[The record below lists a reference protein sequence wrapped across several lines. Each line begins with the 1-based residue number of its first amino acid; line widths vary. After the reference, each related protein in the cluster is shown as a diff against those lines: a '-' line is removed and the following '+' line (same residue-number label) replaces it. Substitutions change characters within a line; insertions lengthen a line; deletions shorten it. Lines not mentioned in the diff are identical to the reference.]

1 MRFVTD
7 KRGPAGAAS
16 ALAGCTL
23 LVPSV
28 SAGNVGQLAADLAV
42 VGLGLVRLGWLEDPH
57 HCVLPVAG
65 ADAYHRGDGRGAT
78 LHAGIEVYGPSSTA
92 SGGAVCV
99 VQVRAP
105 VVPGMRGTFSAGLAT
120 WATSVSPARVVVL
133 AGATPD
139 GPKAVAEV
147 ELRAPPTSGVS
158 ASLGFGGLVALLSP
172 GAAKD
177 FTNLADGSSF
187 ATLDGPSD
195 ALGLR
200 EGSLTMGLFRNF
212 SEQNEGTLPVL
223 LATALVAEGDNV
235 PDAVALLTAVSD
247 ALGLGVDP
255 GAPFP
260 PSWAALHGSRPDA
273 SLF

>member
-1 MRFVTD
+1 MRFVAD

-42 VGLGLVRLGWLEDPH
+42 GGLGLVRLGWLDDPH

-65 ADAYHRGDGRGAT
+65 ADAYQRGDDRGAT
-78 LHAGIEVYGPSSTA
+78 LHAGIEVYGPSSPPN
-92 SGGAVCV
+92 GGAVCV

-105 VVPGMRGTFSAGLAT
+105 VVPGMRGSFTSGLAA
-120 WATSVSPARVVVL
+120 WAASALPARVVVL
-133 AGATPD
+133 AGSTPD

-147 ELRAPPTSGVS
+147 GAPPSPGVP
-158 ASLGFGGLVALLSP
+158 ASLGFGGLVAILSP

-177 FTNLADGSSF
+177 FSNLADGPSF

-200 EGSLTMGLFRNF
+200 EGSLTVGLFRSL
-212 SEQNEGTLPVL
+212 SEQREGALPVL
-223 LATALVAEGDNV
+223 LAAALVAEGDNV
-235 PDAVALLTAVSD
+235 PDAVALLSAVSD

-255 GAPFP
+255 RAPFP